1 MVSPMFVSRQL
12 LEKLIGP
19 LDSAVLSCT
28 MKLTAILDSTR
39 WVPSHTAVAFSCRF
53 ELCNATVPSKTV
65 SSRTTVVT
73 TSVYD
78 SIALVPTL

>member
-12 LEKLIGP
+12 LEKLIGV

-39 WVPSHTAVAFSCRF
+39 WVPSHTAVAFSCKF
-53 ELCNATVPSKTV
+53 ELCNTSKTV
-65 SSRTTVVT
+65 SSRTTVVA
-73 TSVYD
+73 TSCT
-78 SIALVPTL
+78 IM